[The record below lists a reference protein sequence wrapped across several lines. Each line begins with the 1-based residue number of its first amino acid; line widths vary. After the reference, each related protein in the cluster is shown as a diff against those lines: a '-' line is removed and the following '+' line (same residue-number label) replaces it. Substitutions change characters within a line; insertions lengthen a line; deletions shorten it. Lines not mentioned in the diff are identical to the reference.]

1 MKKILTNK
9 KGFTLIELI
18 AVLIILSVMFAII
31 VPKFISFDKNAEQIQ
46 QTYQDNSIE
55 RRNVFQQYG
64 GDEPLI
70 SNDPLIDGEE
80 K

>member
-1 MKKILTNK
+1 MKILTNNR
-9 KGFTLIELI
+9 GFTLIELI

-31 VPKFISFDKNAEQIQ
+31 VPKFISFDDNAKQIQ
-46 QTYQDNSIE
+46 QNYQDKSIE

>member
-1 MKKILTNK
+1 LKKILTNK

>member
-1 MKKILTNK
+1 MKKILTNN

-18 AVLIILSVMFAII
+18 AVLIILAVMFAII
-31 VPKFISFDKNAEQIQ
+31 VPKFVGFDKHAEEIQ
-46 QTYQDNSIE
+46 QNYQDKSIE
-55 RRNVFQQYG
+55 RRNIFQQYG

>member
-1 MKKILTNK
+1 LKILKNK

-31 VPKFISFDKNAEQIQ
+31 VPRFISFDKNAEQIQ

-80 K
+80 E

>member
-1 MKKILTNK
+1 MKKILTNN

-18 AVLIILSVMFAII
+18 AVLIILAVMGAII
-31 VPKFISFDKNAEQIQ
+31 VPKFINFDKHAEQVQ
-46 QTYQDNSIE
+46 QTYEEKSIE
-55 RRNVFQQYG
+55 RRNVYQQYG
-64 GDEPLI
+64 GDNPLI

>member
-1 MKKILTNK
+1 MNRLKNN

-31 VPKFISFDKNAEQIQ
+31 VPKFISFDKNAEEIQ
-46 QTYQDNSIE
+46 QNFKDKAIE
-55 RRNVFQQYG
+55 RRDVFKQYG

-80 K
+80 E